1 MQHGGFKLNNMYNYK
16 ITSTNKKNRKAMP
29 KGPAG
34 FKCYLKPV
42 KLAVVSA
49 LLVVLAAGC
58 GKDKENFLDG
68 GGMALPL
75 AGVPSD
81 GNWYCQDYLSED
93 VCVIPAGRQN
103 KNNRNFTASSVLLVN
118 TTKNEVVYASNIYD
132 RLYPASVT
140 KIVTALVAL
149 KYGNL
154 DDIVT
159 ISYEASHITEYGA
172 KLCGFNEGDKVKLEK
187 LLYALMVYSGNDAGI
202 AIAEHISGST
212 GKFAKLMNK
221 EMEELGAVG
230 SHFTNPHGLH
240 DDNHYTTAYDLYL
253 VFNKLI
259 SDYPEFT
266 DIINK
271 GSVRVKYKDAS
282 GQNKEMDFT
291 STVKYNINTETAP
304 EGVEVTGGKTGTT
317 QMAGSNLILHSK
329 DADGDSYISA
339 VMHASDSY
347 SLYDQMNY
355 LLSMEGRL
363 KNNSKAAKDAPQE

>member
-1 MQHGGFKLNNMYNYK
+1 MHNYNK
-16 ITSTNKKNRKAMP
+16 INTKKRT
-29 KGPAG
+29 GI
-34 FKCYLKPV
+34 KPL
-42 KLAVVSA
+42 KLAAVSA
-49 LLVVLAAGC
+49 VLVILAAGC
-58 GKDKENFLDG
+58 GSDKENFLDG
-68 GGMALPL
+68 GGMVLPL
-75 AGVPSD
+75 AGTPS
-81 GNWYCQDYLSED
+81 GENWYCQDYLSEAA
-93 VCVIPAGRQN
+93 CVIPAGSQN
-103 KNNRNFTASSVLLVN
+103 KSNKNLPASSVLLVN
-118 TTKNEVVYASNIYD
+118 ATKNEVVYASNIYD

-140 KIVTALVAL
+140 KIVTVLVAL

-172 KLCGFNEGDKVKLEK
+172 KLCGFNEGDKIKFEK

-212 GKFAKLMNK
+212 GKFAKLMNR

-259 SDYPEFT
+259 SDYPKFT

-271 GSVRVKYKDAS
+271 GSVKVKYKDAS
-282 GQNKEMDFT
+282 GQKKEMDFT
-291 STVKYNINTETAP
+291 STVKYKINTETAP
-304 EGVEVTGGKTGTT
+304 DGVEVTGGKTGTT

-329 DADGDSYISA
+329 GADGNSYISA
-339 VMHASDSY
+339 VMHASDVY

-355 LLSMEGRL
+355 LLSMEGG
-363 KNNSKAAKDAPQE
+363 SKSKKE

>member
-1 MQHGGFKLNNMYNYK
+1 MQNYNKINTKKKTSFK
-16 ITSTNKKNRKAMP
+16 R
-29 KGPAG
+29 
-34 FKCYLKPV
+34 YLKPV
-42 KLAVVSA
+42 KLAATAAV
-49 LLVVLAAGC
+49 LIVLAAGC
-58 GKDKENFLDG
+58 GKGKENFLDG
-68 GGMALPL
+68 GGMVLPL
-75 AGVPSD
+75 AGTPPD
-81 GNWYCQDYLSED
+81 ENWYCQDYLSKD
-93 VCVIPAGRQN
+93 ACVIPADSQN
-103 KNNRNFTASSVLLVN
+103 KSNKNLPASSVLLVN

-132 RLYPASVT
+132 KLYPASVT

-149 KYGNL
+149 KYGNP

-172 KLCGFNEGDKVKLEK
+172 KLCGFNEGDKVKFEK

-253 VFNKLI
+253 VFNKLV
-259 SDYPEFT
+259 SDYPKFT

-271 GSVRVKYKDAS
+271 GSVKVKYEDDS
-282 GQNKEMDFT
+282 GQKKEMNFT
-291 STVKYNINTETAP
+291 STVKYKINLETAP
-304 EGVEVTGGKTGTT
+304 DGVEVTGGKTGTT

-329 DADGDSYISA
+329 GADGDSYISA
-339 VMHASDSY
+339 VMHASDVY

-355 LLSMEGRL
+355 LLSMEGG
-363 KNNSKAAKDAPQE
+363 SKSKKE

>member
-1 MQHGGFKLNNMYNYK
+1 MQFFKLYIK
-16 ITSTNKKNRKAMP
+16 
-29 KGPAG
+29 
-34 FKCYLKPV
+34 YLK
-42 KLAVVSA
+42 LAAVYAVFVVF
-49 LLVVLAAGC
+49 AAGC
-58 GKDKENFLDG
+58 GSGKENFLDG
-68 GGMALPL
+68 GGMELPL
-75 AGVPSD
+75 AGVQAD
-81 GNWYCQDYLSED
+81 ENLYCQDYLSED
-93 VCVIPAGRQN
+93 VCVIPSGRQDKSN
-103 KNNRNFTASSVLLVN
+103 TKLSASSALLIN
-118 TTKNEVVYASNIYD
+118 TTKDEVVYASNIYE

-172 KLCGFNEGDKVKLEK
+172 KLCGFNEGDKVKFEK
-187 LLYALMVYSGNDAGI
+187 LLSALIIYSGNDAGI

-212 GKFAKLMNK
+212 SKFAKLMNR

-253 VFNKLI
+253 VFNRLI

-271 GSVRVKYKDAS
+271 GNVKVKYKDVN
-282 GQNKEMDFT
+282 GQKKEMDFT
-291 STVKYNINTETAP
+291 STVKYKLATETAP
-304 EGVEVTGGKTGTT
+304 DGVEVTGGKTGTT
-317 QMAGSNLILHSK
+317 QMAGSNLILYSTG
-329 DADGDSYISA
+329 ADGDNYISA
-339 VMHASDSY
+339 VMHASDVY

-355 LLSMEGRL
+355 LLSMEGGKKAKR
-363 KNNSKAAKDAPQE
+363 SKP